1 MSMNLRTVQWL
12 TLFIVLVNATGMIT
26 PVINQGDSVTYAS
39 VAQHMVVHGDW
50 ARLVLDGQDWLDKP
64 HFPFWVGALFFKL
77 FGISAFSYI
86 LPGFLFHLLGGYYT
100 YRIARLFYG
109 KDVAWLALLVFM
121 SVYHIMASSIEVR
134 AEAFL
139 TGSIMGACYY
149 WLRFDAT
156 SRAKHLWLAA
166 IFSATAVMTK
176 GVFTLITIGSGLVCM
191 WLFLGQWRKLFSLK
205 WLLALLLTFVCTAP
219 ELLALYIQFDLHTPQ
234 QVFANT
240 DVSKPFSGIRFFLW
254 DSQFG
259 RFFNTGPI
267 KNTAGNPWYFFH
279 VFLWAFLPW
288 VAVYLLALWQGIR
301 GFLSGSM
308 PAAQRAP
315 WVFLVASFFIT
326 FGLFSA
332 TSFQLD
338 YYTVIVFPFAAI
350 LCGRT
355 LAQCLQPS
363 SGSIGLVIAQGITV
377 MLLVL
382 LALGIAW
389 HTEYRT
395 VFFLA
400 MGGMLLAWSFA
411 WLQRADWRNQ
421 WLLVQ
426 PVAAVA
432 VFYLVLSVI
441 VTLTYLRVAPAW
453 NASQVLRQQPPGPV
467 YVLNME
473 IAGRE
478 LALYL
483 PNACTNIYD
492 AAHLPATQSPYYL
505 MVRGQQ
511 LESLPAPAGGRWE
524 PVAQAQWAID
534 KTGTLP
540 RMLRLAKGVEP
551 LDDVR
556 IVRYAPLGQ

>member
-1 MSMNLRTVQWL
+1 MNVRQVQWL
-12 TLFIVLVNATGMIT
+12 ILFITLVNATGMVT

-39 VAQHMVVHGDW
+39 LAQHMVVHGDW

-77 FGISAFSYI
+77 LGISAFSYI

-100 YRIARLFYG
+100 YRMARMFYS
-109 KDVAWLALLVFM
+109 KNAAWLALLVYM

-156 SRAKHLWLAA
+156 SRFKHLLLAA

-205 WLLALLLTFVCTAP
+205 WLAALLLTSICTAP
-219 ELLALYIQFDLHTPQ
+219 ELIALYVQFDLNTPQ
-234 QVFANT
+234 QVYANT
-240 DVSKPFSGIRFFLW
+240 DVSKPFSGIQFFVW

-267 KNTAGNPWYFFH
+267 KNTAGNPAYFLH
-279 VFLWAFLPW
+279 VFVWAFLPW
-288 VAVYLLALWQGIR
+288 VAVYIATLAKDMRHFFTRNI
-301 GFLSGSM
+301 
-308 PAAQRAP
+308 AQTEKAP
-315 WVFLVASFFIT
+315 FVFLFTSFSIT
-326 FGLFSA
+326 FALFSA

-350 LCGRT
+350 ACGKYLSDG
-355 LAQCLQPS
+355 LAANNGHTKLLISQ
-363 SGSIGLVIAQGITV
+363 GVIS
-377 MLLVL
+377 LLMVIL
-382 LALGIAW
+382 TIAIAW
-389 HTEYRT
+389 HTENTT
-395 VFFLA
+395 VFAGAVTMVVASLILA
-400 MGGMLLAWSFA
+400 YCHRT
-411 WLQRADWRNQ
+411 QWRHQ
-421 WLLVQ
+421 VLLVL
-426 PVAAVA
+426 PVCAVA
-432 VFYLVLSVI
+432 VFYLVLSVL
-441 VTLTYLRVAPAW
+441 VTLTYLKVAPAL
-453 NASQVLRQQPPGPV
+453 NASKILQNHPPAPVVVLD
-467 YVLNME
+467 ME

-478 LALYL
+478 LALYT
-483 PNACTNIYD
+483 PNPCTTIYD
-492 AAHLPATQSPYYL
+492 TAKLPTSKEPFYL
-505 MVRGQQ
+505 MVRGLQ
-511 LESLPAPAGGRWE
+511 LANLPAPAGGRWE
-524 PVAQAQWAID
+524 QIAQAQWAID

-540 RMLRLAKGVEP
+540 RMLRLAKGIEP

-556 IVRYAPLGQ
+556 IVRFVPN

>member
-1 MSMNLRTVQWL
+1 MNGRQVQWL
-12 TLFIVLVNATGMIT
+12 IVFITLVNATGLIT

-39 VAQHMVVHGDW
+39 LAQHMVLHNDW

-77 FGISAFSYI
+77 MGTSAFSYI

-100 YRIARLFYG
+100 YRIARLFYS
-109 KDVAWLALLVFM
+109 KDAAWLALLVYM

-156 SRAKHLWLAA
+156 SRFKHLMLAA

-191 WLFLGQWRKLFSLK
+191 WLYLGQWRKLFSLK
-205 WLLALLLTFVCTAP
+205 WFAALLLTCVCTAP
-219 ELLALYIQFDLHTPQ
+219 ELLALYVQFDLNHPQ
-234 QVFANT
+234 QVYANT
-240 DVSKPFSGIRFFLW
+240 DVSKPFSGIKFFVW

-267 KNTAGNPWYFFH
+267 KNTAGNPAYFLH

-288 VAVYLLALWQGIR
+288 VAVYLVALFAGLR
-301 GFLSGSM
+301 GFFSRNT
-308 PAAQRAP
+308 PPPERAHF
-315 WVFLVASFFIT
+315 VFLCASFFIT
-326 FGLFSA
+326 FALFSA

-350 LCGRT
+350 LCGRY
-355 LAQCLQPS
+355 LSQCLAADT
-363 SGSIGLVIAQGITV
+363 GSIGLLLAQGAISFIMV
-377 MLLVL
+377 VL
-382 LALGIAW
+382 TLGIAW
-389 HTEYRT
+389 HTENRW
-395 VFFLA
+395 VLA
-400 MGGMLLAWSFA
+400 GALLMVLTALA
-411 WLQRADWRNQ
+411 LAYTQRSAWRNQ
-421 WLLVQ
+421 VLLVL
-426 PVAAVA
+426 PVAAAA
-432 VFYLVLSVI
+432 VFYLVLSVL
-441 VTLTYLRVAPAW
+441 VTLTYLNIAPAW
-453 NASQVLRQQPPGPV
+453 NASKVLKQHPPAPV
-467 YVLNME
+467 YVLDME

-478 LALYL
+478 LPLYL
-483 PNACTNIYD
+483 PSPCVSIYD
-492 AAHLPATQSPYYL
+492 PAKLPASKAPYYL
-505 MVRGQQ
+505 MVRGLQ
-511 LESLPAPAGGRWE
+511 LENIPAPAGGRWV
-524 PVAQAQWAID
+524 PVSQARWAID

-540 RMLRLAKGVEP
+540 RMLRLAKGIEP

-556 IVRYAPLGQ
+556 IVRFEP